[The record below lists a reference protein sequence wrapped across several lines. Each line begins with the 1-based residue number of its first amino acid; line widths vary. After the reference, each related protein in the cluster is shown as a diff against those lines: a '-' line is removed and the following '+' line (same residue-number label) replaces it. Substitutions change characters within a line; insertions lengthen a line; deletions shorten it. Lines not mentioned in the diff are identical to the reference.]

1 MIENIIFLHIEIIY
15 VQIYLLDLG
24 GEQNINVKINSA
36 FEIAKYVITIC
47 CLNKKP
53 ITNLELQVILYHLQL
68 FYLEKTGNKL
78 FYDEIGVKNYSIQIP
93 FIDNLFISD
102 DQMHIK
108 SLYNCFDIDLEK
120 KELIKPEIHRLIS
133 NNLHKLMK

>member
-78 FYDEIGVKNYSIQIP
+78 FYDEIGVKNYSIRIP

-120 KELIKPEIHRLIS
+120 KELIKTEIHRLIS
-133 NNLHKLMK
+133 NNLHKLVK